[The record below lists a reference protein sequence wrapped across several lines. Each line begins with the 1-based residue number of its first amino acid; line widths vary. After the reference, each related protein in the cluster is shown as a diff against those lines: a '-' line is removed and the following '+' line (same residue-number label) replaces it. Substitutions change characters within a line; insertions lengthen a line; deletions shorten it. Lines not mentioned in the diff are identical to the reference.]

1 MFNNFMYGFGGTQYS
16 NDYMDTLQMAA
27 NLARNFRGSNVRIE
41 SLPYT
46 DYDPQSPR
54 NYRSNMGVDVG
65 MYTTI
70 CDKEEYVRLQMILMD
85 ESVGKYK
92 FRFLFAPME
101 NAIETGQF
109 NARHPMPLKRFP
121 DGDSYDIYNT
131 RYCYGFDFERSN
143 IYMHSTKEIADGF
156 STLFSYFG
164 KNASEFRR
172 MGL

>member
-1 MFNNFMYGFGGTQYS
+1 MYGFGGTQYS

-27 NLARNFRGSNVRIE
+27 NLAHNFRGSNVRIE

-46 DYDPQSPR
+46 DYDPQSPH
-54 NYRSNMGVDVG
+54 NYKSNMGVDVG

-92 FRFLFAPME
+92 FRFLFASIE
-101 NAIETGQF
+101 NAIETAQF
-109 NARHPMPLKRFP
+109 NARHPMSLKRFP
-121 DGDSYDIYNT
+121 NEDIYDT
-131 RYCYGFDFERSN
+131 RYRYGFDFERSN
-143 IYMHSTKEIADGF
+143 IYMHSTEEIADGF
-156 STLFSYFG
+156 STLFSYLS